1 MSCIDGANTKRNDVS
16 MKTGQKW
23 NALAKSRMKEVRI
36 TQEALAEKLGVTQ
49 GAIGHWLN
57 GRREPSLDIII
68 AIFKALGM
76 PGVKFNTSGEVID
89 DGDVELAPVSIGL
102 RKIPIISYVQA
113 GCWTESAE
121 CRELDGSI
129 KYITTDLD
137 VGGRTFAV
145 EIQGDSM
152 LPEFLEGD
160 VVMIDPDEPPHPG
173 DFVVAKNGE
182 HEATFKKYK
191 PRGYND
197 AGQEWFEL
205 VPLNDNYPPMRS
217 DVCQI
222 KIIGTM
228 VEHRRYRRRKG
239 K

>member
-1 MSCIDGANTKRNDVS
+1 
-16 MKTGQKW
+16 MKDE
-23 NALAKSRMKEVRI
+23 NEVRGERLK
-36 TQEALAEKLGVTQ
+36 TLREKAGLSQAALAEKCGWASQSRVGNYEKGVRKIGADDASVLASALGVLPSEILF
-49 GAIGHWLN
+49 GASSSQN
-57 GRREPSLDIII
+57 VEP
-68 AIFKALGM
+68 A
-76 PGVKFNTSGEVID
+76 
-89 DGDVELAPVSIGL
+89 SIGL
-102 RKIPIISYVQA
+102 RKIPIINYVQA

-152 LPEFLEGD
+152 LPEFSEGD
-160 VVMIDPDEPPHPG
+160 VVMIDPDEQPHPG